1 MEFLNLEFYQ
11 ICLRLTVALLLGGF
25 LGFERSV
32 AGKSAGPRTYGLVST
47 GSALFI
53 IITHLLSSAYI
64 GTFQGYDPL
73 RVLAA
78 IILGVGFLGAG
89 LIFVR
94 EGKAQREQVAG
105 LTTAAG
111 LWVVTGIGMATG
123 LGYFKLAVFSTLL
136 IFLAF
141 TSLWIIEEKIRKKV
155 PNIYKIEKEI
165 ETENSE

>member
-1 MEFLNLEFYQ
+1 MEFLNLGFYQ

-53 IITHLLSSAYI
+53 IITHLLSDAYI
-64 GTFQGYDPL
+64 GIFQGYDPL
-73 RVLAA
+73 RAVAA

-94 EGKAQREQVAG
+94 KEKAHREQVAG

-111 LWVVTGIGMATG
+111 LWMVTGIGIATG

-136 IFLAF
+136 IFFVF
-141 TSLWIIEEKIRKKV
+141 TMLWIIEGKIREKF
-155 PNIYKIEKEI
+155 PNIYKTGE
-165 ETENSE
+165 SE